1 MSEKSGSARI
11 LVPLGLSPVE
21 HVEAKLPVIAQ
32 HARAFDAEVLLLHV
46 LGASPSAAP
55 AGKGV
60 VPAEEAHARVHLEAV
75 EARVRRAGVRAASL
89 VRSGAV
95 AQVVRDTATEHRA
108 QLIVVGRPPRGRLAG
123 LFTLGLG
130 NGQAEKI
137 ARLAPCPVLVIQ
149 PAAEPAAGDPRGAGR
164 VRHAPRRF
172 DEDAAHAG
180 PLAPY
185 VLGER
190 TVEVSRIVGTVA
202 PLSLGQDFRPL
213 RRSAGQDARHRGTLK
228 LMAEQPER
236 LPPVGLY
243 KLGYGYY
250 VFSGHSQV
258 AAALELGQAWIDA
271 TVTEYMPL
279 ENADAQRVQIER
291 VGFERETGLT
301 GIGAALPGTY
311 ARLRALITEYGTAI
325 QVADMRTAATR
336 WKTAIFRPL
345 QRRLR
350 QLRLNQHFPGE
361 RSADIAVRIAG
372 HRAAA
377 SARRGRELYWEEAL
391 ATFALTGWRNGA
403 SNANDTDGNAA

>member
-1 MSEKSGSARI
+1 MLGKSGSARI

-32 HARAFDAEVLLLHV
+32 HARAFDATVLLLHV

-55 AGKGV
+55 AGRGV

-75 EARVRRAGVRAASL
+75 AARVRRTGVRAAAL
-89 VRSGAV
+89 VRSGVV
-95 AQVVRDTATEHRA
+95 ARVVRDTATEHQA
-108 QLIVVGRPPRGRLAG
+108 QLIVVGRSPRGRLAG
-123 LFTLGLG
+123 LLALGHG
-130 NGQAEKI
+130 NSQAEEI

-149 PAAEPAAGDPRGAGR
+149 PAAESQGGESRGPGKAGR
-164 VRHAPRRF
+164 ELRRF

-185 VLGER
+185 VLGQR
-190 TVEVSRIVGTVA
+190 TVEVSRIVGSVA
-202 PLSLGQDFRPL
+202 RLALGPDFRPL

-228 LMAEQPER
+228 LMSEQPER
-236 LPPVGLY
+236 LPSVGLY

-250 VFSGHSQV
+250 VFSGHAQV

-279 ENADAQRVQIER
+279 ENAEAQRVQAER
-291 VGFERETGLT
+291 AAFERETGLT

-311 ARLRALITEYGTAI
+311 ARLHALIEEYGAALH
-325 QVADMRTAATR
+325 VADTPTAATR

-350 QLRLNQHFPGE
+350 QLCLNQHFPGE
-361 RSADIAVRIAG
+361 RSADIAVRIAS
-372 HRAAA
+372 HRAAE
-377 SARRGRELYWEEAL
+377 SARRGHELYWEEAL
-391 ATFALTGWRNGA
+391 ATFAITGWREGA
-403 SNANDTDGNAA
+403 DLTDTTAA